1 MAAAVPCRSQV
12 HLGVAFYC
20 IGCFRSPDLWDPGPF
35 QSLEQLELGECA
47 EICSGH
53 LFHLHHE
60 VGLVSS
66 TDLSVSLAFV
76 LWITLWIKDTLTDR
90 FQIVTLA
97 CCLKLLTPFVPVLES
112 P

>member
-1 MAAAVPCRSQV
+1 MPCRSQV

-20 IGCFRSPDLWDPGPF
+20 IGCFRSPDLRDSGPF
-35 QSLEQLELGECA
+35 WSLEQLELGECA
-47 EICSGH
+47 EICSRH

-60 VGLVSS
+60 VSLVSS

-90 FQIVTLA
+90 FQIVILA